1 MDALPVLNAI
11 LGQMHIYA
19 KIVLMNLVKIFF
31 LLLLTLLK
39 DNAQNYESLRTKC
52 MKISNVLDSQLIID
66 TAQMFF
72 DPRVHKIDNHAQSIL
87 ETTTNVITSNTKA
100 VEVIGDG
107 DCGFHSFQ
115 VFYPSIDENEIR
127 TRVIVELCA
136 HEQYYNSLA
145 CQHGFDLVD
154 DESVQDRVLRIV
166 NKGEYTGI
174 LALSALASVFGC
186 VVDSTYPNINGKD
199 EYIDVL
205 NTSFRPRSTQS
216 INSDVSE
223 AFHIRILWSS
233 PEAYPGHDWHPNH
246 FVPLLYAKFDA
257 DNSMEEQNTSILT
270 TAEAVSPLEVH
281 HNLLQFKNQGE
292 RMEIDSVKS
301 NITCSSS
308 DASITFLQTTDII
321 ERIMYSSKSKILDV
335 PPKMMSKSSVYII
348 ENSEEKRRSIRKD
361 GLGVWIQDR
370 SIEVP
375 LVLSNR
381 GLYQLVRQNTQG
393 NWYYNKRIGNKYVPQ
408 VVDENN
414 IVFLKR

>member
-1 MDALPVLNAI
+1 MSCTLE
-11 LGQMHIYA
+11 
-19 KIVLMNLVKIFF
+19 IVGHSTCIICDSCANVYLYEDCANESRQDFF

-39 DNAQNYESLRTKC
+39 DNAQNFESLRTKC
-52 MKISNVLDSQLIID
+52 MEISNVLDSQPITD

-87 ETTTNVITSNTKA
+87 ETSTDIITSNTKA

-145 CQHGFDLVD
+145 SQHGFDLVD
-154 DESVQDRVLRIV
+154 DESIQDHVLRIV

-174 LALSALASVFGC
+174 LTLSALASVFEC

-223 AFHIRILWSS
+223 AFHIRIL
-233 PEAYPGHDWHPNH
+233 
-246 FVPLLYAKFDA
+246 
-257 DNSMEEQNTSILT
+257 
-270 TAEAVSPLEVH
+270 
-281 HNLLQFKNQGE
+281 
-292 RMEIDSVKS
+292 
-301 NITCSSS
+301 
-308 DASITFLQTTDII
+308 
-321 ERIMYSSKSKILDV
+321 
-335 PPKMMSKSSVYII
+335 
-348 ENSEEKRRSIRKD
+348 
-361 GLGVWIQDR
+361 
-370 SIEVP
+370 
-375 LVLSNR
+375 
-381 GLYQLVRQNTQG
+381 
-393 NWYYNKRIGNKYVPQ
+393 
-408 VVDENN
+408 
-414 IVFLKR
+414 